1 MGKRGPKPGTVSK
14 PEGSGRTAGTP
25 NKATAEVKE
34 IAGKYGPEA
43 VKALAVLAGLAK
55 DGEGKAESEAARVAA
70 IKEILDRAYGK
81 SAQPVGGG
89 DGTEPIKHLFGWLQ
103 SDA

>member
-1 MGKRGPKPGTVSK
+1 MAKGQKTG
-14 PEGSGRTAGTP
+14 GRTAGTP

-34 IAGKYGPEA
+34 LAAKYGP
-43 VKALAVLAGLAK
+43 KAIEGLAKLAGLAR
-55 DGEGKAESEAARVAA
+55 DAVGQAESEAARVAA
-70 IKEILDRAYGK
+70 MKEILDRAYGK

-103 SDA
+103 NDGS